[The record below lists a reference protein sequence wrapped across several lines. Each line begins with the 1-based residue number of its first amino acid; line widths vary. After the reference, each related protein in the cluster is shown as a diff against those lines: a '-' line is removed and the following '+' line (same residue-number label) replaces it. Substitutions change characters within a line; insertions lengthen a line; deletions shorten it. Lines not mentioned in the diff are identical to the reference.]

1 MPKLSQTED
10 WVEAIRVFIRDTL
23 GNKNWQIAKNKGKTM
38 LGIRF
43 EDGSRSYK
51 YIPEKWQR
59 AIRVGLR
66 SIKFKIFIDHPFE
79 LNKISNLTF

>member
-23 GNKNWQIAKNKGKTM
+23 GNKNWQIVKNKEKTM

-43 EDGSRSYK
+43 EDGTRTYK
-51 YIPEKWQR
+51 YLPYQWKEPY
-59 AIRVGLR
+59 VLGL
-66 SIKFKIFIDHPFE
+66 S
-79 LNKISNLTF
+79 LSNSKVLLTTILS

>member
-51 YIPEKWQR
+51 YISYKWQR
-59 AIRVGLR
+59 AKLVGLR
-66 SIKFKIFIDHPFE
+66 SIKFKSFIDHPFE
-79 LNKISNLTF
+79 LKKISNFTF